1 MTTMTV
7 ITVIKKGERLR
18 EDDENP
24 AESDADGMHTFEDS
38 SQMP

>member
-1 MTTMTV
+1 MTTVTV

-24 AESDADGMHTFEDS
+24 ADSDAVHK
-38 SQMP
+38 